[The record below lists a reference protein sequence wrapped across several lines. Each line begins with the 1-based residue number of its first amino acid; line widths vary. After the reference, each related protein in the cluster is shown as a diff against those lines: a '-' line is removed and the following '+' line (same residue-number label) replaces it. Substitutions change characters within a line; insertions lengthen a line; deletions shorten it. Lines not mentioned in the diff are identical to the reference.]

1 MQIMDMQSAVIAR
14 LPVPDELASFKVVKN
29 LVTSALLEC
38 CSIDEFEALVQTS
51 VIESV
56 SEQAHADLQAFARK
70 TRLLA
75 VTWCSLQGPIPLILQ
90 FCIIGLP
97 IGYITILLLPTALVA
112 NAWPR

>member
-56 SEQAHADLQAFARK
+56 SEQAHADLQAFAQK
-70 TRLLA
+70 DPLSSKQKCMARLSSDA
-75 VTWCSLQGPIPLILQ
+75 
-90 FCIIGLP
+90 
-97 IGYITILLLPTALVA
+97 
-112 NAWPR
+112 